1 MRLSFDDKETFMEAL
16 GTPCFNHDHDHDDP
30 SSDPNI
36 STFQVQQSSGTTSI
50 HSRWAV
56 AGDAIQRSSK
66 EELRARLGEE

>member
-36 STFQVQQSSGTTSI
+36 ISTFQVQQSSGTTSI
-50 HSRWAV
+50 HSRWAAPV
-56 AGDAIQRSSK
+56 GDAIQTK
-66 EELRARLGEE
+66 ER